1 MNNFDKVLSMVRN
14 EDEAIS
20 AWNKIPASK
29 KGYNPSVNKI
39 ISLICEQITSET
51 IRKYDEKYLTP
62 YEFNK
67 LYNSTTLVKEAI
79 VIPYEKGDGYKITTD
94 AKKVIDRL
102 KETSVSIDSKF
113 KDSNYFIK

>member
-20 AWNKIPASK
+20 AWNKISTSK

-39 ISLICEQITSET
+39 ISLIREQITSET

-79 VIPYEKGDGYKITTD
+79 VIPYENGDGYKITTD
-94 AKKVIDRL
+94 AQK
-102 KETSVSIDSKF
+102 S
-113 KDSNYFIK
+113 Y

>member
-51 IRKYDEKYLTP
+51 IRKYDEKYNLNP
-62 YEFNK
+62 NEFNK
-67 LYNSTTLVKEAI
+67 LYNSTKRL
-79 VIPYEKGDGYKITTD
+79 
-94 AKKVIDRL
+94 AKATI
-102 KETSVSIDSKF
+102 S
-113 KDSNYFIK
+113 

>member
-62 YEFNK
+62 VHSVFSA
-67 LYNSTTLVKEAI
+67 LRTPEAI
-79 VIPYEKGDGYKITTD
+79 TPSYNDCP
-94 AKKVIDRL
+94 RFPL
-102 KETSVSIDSKF
+102 
-113 KDSNYFIK
+113 